1 MVLQNQSKMKIVSI
15 SPNGT
20 WNSNDGNTF
29 YKFQIQFDN
38 GQSGTLFSKSQD
50 APHQVGED
58 INCTINERGTIKV
71 ERSGGGNWSR
81 GGAAP
86 RANDAERT
94 ASIVRQVALKAA
106 VELSAAHAAAGKSIP
121 TDNILDLAER
131 FNAWLEKKEVKHEAH
146 MAIRQA
152 VEESPF

>member
-1 MVLQNQSKMKIVSI
+1 MKIVSI

-71 ERSGGGNWSR
+71 ERSGGSNWNR
-81 GGAAP
+81 GGAHLVLTMPSA
-86 RANDAERT
+86 
-94 ASIVRQVALKAA
+94 QH
-106 VELSAAHAAAGKSIP
+106 LSS
-121 TDNILDLAER
+121 
-131 FNAWLEKKEVKHEAH
+131 VK
-146 MAIRQA
+146 
-152 VEESPF
+152 